1 MWILSGRLS
10 AQQGAD
16 VRISFIQH
24 DRSMT
29 HARNI
34 LLVALTLMYAACST
48 EPKVDETP
56 EQKEE
61 RAMDE
66 AAACDPLVGEFRD
79 LMVEYEKALG
89 EMVAAKKVDV
99 ARQEELA
106 TKAKDLSER
115 IEARGEKALGVKC
128 WSEFNAIGKT
138 YGPRI
143 MKLGIEVAMM
153 DGGMQGMD
161 PALMEQLQKVMQ

>member
-1 MWILSGRLS
+1 MTRASILHSVII
-10 AQQGAD
+10 AM
-16 VRISFIQH
+16 IF
-24 DRSMT
+24 T
-29 HARNI
+29 
-34 LLVALTLMYAACST
+34 ACYS
-48 EPKVDETP
+48 EPKADETP

-79 LMVEYEKALG
+79 LMVDYEKALG
-89 EMVAAKKVDV
+89 EMVAAKKVDT

-106 TKAKDLSER
+106 TKAKDLSDR

-128 WSEFNAIGKT
+128 WSEFNTIGKT

>member
-1 MWILSGRLS
+1 
-10 AQQGAD
+10 
-16 VRISFIQH
+16 
-24 DRSMT
+24 MT
-29 HARNI
+29 HVKNI
-34 LLVALTLMYAACST
+34 VLGVLLLTVAACSS
-48 EPKVDETP
+48 EPKADETP
-56 EQKEE
+56 EQKET

-89 EMVAAKKVDV
+89 EMVAAKKVDAV
-99 ARQEELA
+99 RQEELA

-115 IEARGEKALGVKC
+115 IKARGEKAIGVKC
-128 WSEFNAIGKT
+128 WSEFNTIGKT

-153 DGGMQGMD
+153 EGGMQGMD
-161 PALMEQLQKVMQ
+161 PALLEQLQKVMQ

>member
-1 MWILSGRLS
+1 MNRLNNIFFVVLIL
-10 AQQGAD
+10 
-16 VRISFIQH
+16 
-24 DRSMT
+24 T
-29 HARNI
+29 C
-34 LLVALTLMYAACST
+34 AACSS
-48 EPKVDETP
+48 EPKAHETP
-56 EQKEE
+56 EQQEE

-66 AAACDPLVGEFRD
+66 AASCDPLVGEFRD

-89 EMVAAKKVDV
+89 EMVAAKQVDA

-115 IEARGEKALGVKC
+115 IKARGEKSLGVKC

-161 PALMEQLQKVMQ
+161 PALIDQLQKVMQ